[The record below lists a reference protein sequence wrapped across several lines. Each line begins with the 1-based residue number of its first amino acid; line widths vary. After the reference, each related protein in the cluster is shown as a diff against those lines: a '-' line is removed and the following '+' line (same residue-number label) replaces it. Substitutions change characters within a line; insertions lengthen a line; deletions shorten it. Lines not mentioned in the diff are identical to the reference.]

1 MSQAQPPQELRP
13 WYYKNPALFPVFL
26 LGWPIWMEFQMVVLW
41 PAWAILIIRS
51 PWHRGFVSGT
61 LAWAMLLSGGAFIGL
76 ELFGSRLGLI
86 GSRLNPAHIIL
97 LVLPGLIY
105 TVVTQTLWAKSKH
118 EILAGIALEP
128 ATRVL
133 DDRPPRS
140 QRERLRRR
148 LRRRASRPG
157 RASRHPF

>member
-13 WYYKNPALFPVFL
+13 WYYKNPVLFPVFM
-26 LGWPIWMEFQMVVLW
+26 LGWPIWMELQMVILW

-61 LAWAMLLSGGAFIGL
+61 LAWAMLMSGGA
-76 ELFGSRLGLI
+76 LI
-86 GSRLNPAHIIL
+86 VLRVIDPTANPLNILL

-105 TVVTQTLWAKSKH
+105 TLVTQTLWARSKQ
-118 EILAGIALEP
+118 EILASIPLEP
-128 ATRVL
+128 ATSVA
-133 DDRPPRS
+133 DDRPPGS
-140 QRERLRRR
+140 QRERSRRR
-148 LRRRASRPG
+148 QRRRSSRPG

>member
-1 MSQAQPPQELRP
+1 MSQAQPPQELKP

-26 LGWPIWMEFQMVVLW
+26 LGWPVWLEFQQLQVVVLW

-61 LAWAMLLSGGAFIGL
+61 LAWAMLMSGGA
-76 ELFGSRLGLI
+76 LI
-86 GSRLNPAHIIL
+86 VLRVIDSTANPLNILL

-105 TVVTQTLWAKSKH
+105 TVVTQTLWAKSKR
-118 EILAGIALEP
+118 EILASISLEP
-128 ATRVL
+128 ATPVVG
-133 DDRPPRS
+133 DRPPRS

-148 LRRRASRPG
+148 LRRRTSRPG

>member
-13 WYYKNPALFPVFL
+13 WYYKNPVLFPVFL

-61 LAWAMLLSGGAFIGL
+61 LAWAMLMSGGALIGL
-76 ELFGSRLGLI
+76 RVIDSK
-86 GSRLNPAHIIL
+86 SNPLNILL

-105 TVVTQTLWAKSKH
+105 TVITQTLWARSKQK
-118 EILAGIALEP
+118 ILASISLEP
-128 ATRVL
+128 ANPAPGRT

-148 LRRRASRPG
+148 LRRRGSRPG
-157 RASRHPF
+157 RTSRHPL

>member
-1 MSQAQPPQELRP
+1 MSQAQPPQELKP

-26 LGWPIWMEFQMVVLW
+26 LGWPIWMELQMVTLW
-41 PAWAILIIRS
+41 PAWAILITRS

-61 LAWAMLLSGGAFIGL
+61 LAWAMLMSGGAFIGL
-76 ELFGSRLGLI
+76 AVIESRVSPLKIL
-86 GSRLNPAHIIL
+86 L
-97 LVLPGLIY
+97 LVLPGLVY
-105 TVVTQTLWAKSKH
+105 TVLTQVLWARSKQA
-118 EILAGIALEP
+118 ILASIPLESGTP
-128 ATRVL
+128 VSGRT

-148 LRRRASRPG
+148 LRRRGSRPG

>member
-13 WYYKNPALFPVFL
+13 WYYKNPALFPAFL
-26 LGWPIWMEFQMVVLW
+26 LGWPVWMEFQIVILW

-61 LAWAMLLSGGAFIGL
+61 LAWAMLMSGGVLIGL
-76 ELFGSRLGLI
+76 RLI
-86 GSRLNPAHIIL
+86 DSPADRLNIFL

-105 TVVTQTLWAKSKH
+105 TVVTQTLWSRSKQ
-118 EILAGIALEP
+118 EILAGIPLEP
-128 ATRVL
+128 ATPVPGIS
-133 DDRPPRS
+133 DDRPPPS

-157 RASRHPF
+157 RTSRHPF

>member
-1 MSQAQPPQELRP
+1 MSQAQPHQELRP
-13 WYYKNPALFPVFL
+13 WYYKTPALFPVFL

-61 LAWAMLLSGGAFIGL
+61 LAWAMLMSGGALIVL
-76 ELFGSRLGLI
+76 RVIDSRANL
-86 GSRLNPAHIIL
+86 LNSFL

-105 TVVTQTLWAKSKH
+105 TVITQTLWARSKQ
-118 EILAGIALEP
+118 EILASISLEP
-128 ATRVL
+128 ANPVPGRT

-148 LRRRASRPG
+148 LRRRGSRPG
-157 RASRHPF
+157 RTSRHPF

>member
-1 MSQAQPPQELRP
+1 MSQAQPPEELRP

-26 LGWPIWMEFQMVVLW
+26 LGWPIWMEIQVVILW

-51 PWHRGFVSGT
+51 PWHRGMVSGT
-61 LAWAMLLSGGAFIGL
+61 LAWAMLMSGGAFIGL

-86 GSRLNPAHIIL
+86 GSDLEPSHILL
-97 LVLPGLIY
+97 LVLPGLVY
-105 TVVTQTLWAKSKH
+105 TVVTQTLWAKSKQA
-118 EILAGIALEP
+118 ILGSIPLEP
-128 ATRVL
+128 ATSVA
-133 DDRPPRS
+133 DDRAPRS

-157 RASRHPF
+157 RSSRHPF

>member
-26 LGWPIWMEFQMVVLW
+26 LGWPIWMEFQMVILW

-61 LAWAMLLSGGAFIGL
+61 LAWAMLMSGGA
-76 ELFGSRLGLI
+76 LI
-86 GSRLNPAHIIL
+86 ILRVIDSTANPLNILL

-105 TVVTQTLWAKSKH
+105 TVVTQTLWAKSKR
-118 EILAGIALEP
+118 EILASIPLEP
-128 ATRVL
+128 ATPVV

-140 QRERLRRR
+140 RRERLRRR
-148 LRRRASRPG
+148 LRRRTSRPG

>member
-1 MSQAQPPQELRP
+1 MSQAQPPQELKP

-26 LGWPIWMEFQMVVLW
+26 LGWPVWLEFQQLQIVVLW

-61 LAWAMLLSGGAFIGL
+61 LAWAMLMSGGA
-76 ELFGSRLGLI
+76 LI
-86 GSRLNPAHIIL
+86 VLRVIDSTANPLNILL

-105 TVVTQTLWAKSKH
+105 TVVTQTLWAKSKR
-118 EILAGIALEP
+118 EILASIPLQP
-128 ATRVL
+128 ATPVV

-148 LRRRASRPG
+148 LRRRTSRPG

>member
-1 MSQAQPPQELRP
+1 MSQAQPPQELKP

-26 LGWPIWMEFQMVVLW
+26 LGWPVWLEFQQLQMVVLW

-61 LAWAMLLSGGAFIGL
+61 LAWAMLMSGGA
-76 ELFGSRLGLI
+76 LI
-86 GSRLNPAHIIL
+86 VLRVIDSTANPVQILL

-105 TVVTQTLWAKSKH
+105 TVVTQTLWAKSKRR
-118 EILAGIALEP
+118 ILASIPLQL
-128 ATRVL
+128 ATPVV

-148 LRRRASRPG
+148 LRRRASRSG